1 MRGERATSG
10 DPGPGDW
17 AGEAPTS
24 RAPGSAHP
32 SPGQLVPGTRVSD
45 YHYELPPGRIARYP
59 EKDRDESRLLVVDR
73 GGGSIRHLRF
83 RDLVEL
89 VPAGDLLVVNE
100 SRVLPARLLG
110 RKPTGA
116 SSEILLLR
124 PLGESE
130 VPGGGIVGAGA
141 GGGGMEA
148 GAGRGASAPSAS
160 PGRTSGSLDGKLWEA
175 LVRPGGKLKPGRRVE
190 VAPELEVEIL
200 DSTPEGGRIV
210 RLVTDLTGEEAI
222 HRFGH
227 MPLPPYLEREDEP
240 LDRERYQTVY
250 ATHPGSV
257 AAPTAG
263 LHFTDH
269 LLDELALRGVGL
281 ARVTL
286 HVGVGTFRPVESED
300 PANHRMHTEVYQVSR
315 EAAEAMNRCRSAG
328 GKVWAVGTTVVRT
341 LESAAGED
349 GRVRPGAGQTHL
361 FIHPPYRFKAVD
373 RLITNFHLPRST
385 LLMLVAAFAGYQ
397 ETMEAYRAAMAGE
410 YRFYSYGDAMA
421 IL

>member
-1 MRGERATSG
+1 MRGERA
-10 DPGPGDW
+10 
-17 AGEAPTS
+17 
-24 RAPGSAHP
+24 APGSRA
-32 SPGQLVPGTRVSD
+32 SD
-45 YHYELPPGRIARYP
+45 YDYALPPGRIARYP
-59 EKDRDESRLLVVDR
+59 ARDRDESRLLVVDR
-73 GGGSIRHLRF
+73 GGSPIRHLRF
-83 RDLVEL
+83 RDLLEL
-89 VPAGDLLVVNE
+89 VPSGDLLVVNE

-116 SSEILLLR
+116 PSEILLLR
-124 PLGESE
+124 PVGESE
-130 VPGGGIVGAGA
+130 VPGAGGVGAGA
-141 GGGGMEA
+141 GGGGVEA
-148 GAGRGASAPSAS
+148 GAGRGLLGAAAS
-160 PGRTSGSLDGKLWEA
+160 PGSGSGSHDGKLWEA

-190 VAPELEVEIL
+190 VAPELAVEIL
-200 DSTPEGGRIV
+200 DSTPDGGRIV
-210 RLVTDLTGEEAI
+210 RLVTDLSGEEAV

-250 ATHPGSV
+250 ATDPGSV

-263 LHFTDH
+263 LHFTDR

-300 PANHRMHTEVYQVSR
+300 PAHHRMHTEVYRVPR
-315 EAAEAMNRCRSAG
+315 DAAEAVNRCRATG

-349 GRVRPGAGQTHL
+349 GRVRPGAGETHL

-385 LLMLVAAFAGYQ
+385 LLMLVAAFAGY
-397 ETMEAYRAAMAGE
+397 EVTMEAYRAAMAGE